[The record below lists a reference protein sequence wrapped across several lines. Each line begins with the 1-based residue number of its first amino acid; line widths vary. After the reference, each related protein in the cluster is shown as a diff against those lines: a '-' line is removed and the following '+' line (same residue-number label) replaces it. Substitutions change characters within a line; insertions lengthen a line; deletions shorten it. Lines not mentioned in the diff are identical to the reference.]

1 MTTGTG
7 LGVHVLGRFVAAIVC
22 CIDCIG
28 NVPESCADIRGNH
41 FRYRERHVGAPIP
54 GVSITVKHP
63 ESGLRK
69 TVVSCERGGYNVCK

>member
-1 MTTGTG
+1 
-7 LGVHVLGRFVAAIVC
+7 
-22 CIDCIG
+22 
-28 NVPESCADIRGNH
+28 VPESCADIRGNH